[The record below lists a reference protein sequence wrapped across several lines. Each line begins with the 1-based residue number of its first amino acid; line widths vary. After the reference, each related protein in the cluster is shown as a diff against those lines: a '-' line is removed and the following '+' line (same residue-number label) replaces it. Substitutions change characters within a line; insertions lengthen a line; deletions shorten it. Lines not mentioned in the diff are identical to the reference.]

1 MITPTHFLRAVQT
14 RTAHQRLPRSTRR
27 VLLCLLAPLVAS
39 AAACDKVKDRL
50 RAAARPSGDPAW
62 QQDST
67 TVARHPN
74 VLFRV
79 VRSRDTTFISPIA
92 TIGGEGMRALN
103 MIDRG
108 WRYFDLAYL
117 QAGMKV
123 TPYRD
128 GVGLATLALSRGMW
142 EGSALDTLGCD
153 ILVPKALA
161 SIPAGAELATS
172 EKVSTAGRGLLSD
185 GDLQAALGG
194 IPNLIAPAAGVA
206 PSIMP
211 RFRREVHVVG
221 MKPDG
226 PSTIVAIYDDP
237 EQLSDTAQPM
247 TERPRHLIVV
257 LDKSVYGYKPSYVYK
272 TVGNARDLPRRR
284 FLGALDTDGDGQS
297 ELLFGVQHNASFYSL
312 VTYAL
317 RWEGDRWRESF
328 AFEKSPCQQR
338 RIE

>member
-1 MITPTHFLRAVQT
+1 M
-14 RTAHQRLPRSTRR
+14 
-27 VLLCLLAPLVAS
+27 PLVAS
-39 AAACDKVKDRL
+39 TAACDKVKDRL
-50 RAAARPSGDPAW
+50 RAAARPAGDPAW
-62 QQDST
+62 QQDSS
-67 TVARHPN
+67 TVSQHPN
-74 VLFRV
+74 VLYRV
-79 VRSRDTTFISPIA
+79 VRSRDTTYISPIA
-92 TIGGEGMRALN
+92 TIGGSGMRALN
-103 MIDRG
+103 MLDRG

-128 GVGLATLALSRGMW
+128 GVGLAPLALSRGMW

-153 ILVPKALA
+153 ILVPKALVT
-161 SIPAGAELATS
+161 IPQGAELATS
-172 EKVSTAGRGLLSD
+172 ETVSTAGRGSITE
-185 GDLQAALGG
+185 GELQAALAG

-211 RFRREVHVVG
+211 RFRRDVHVIA
-221 MKPDG
+221 MKPGG
-226 PSTIVAIYDDP
+226 PSTIIAIYNDP

-247 TERPRHLIVV
+247 TQRPRHLIVV

-297 ELLFGVQHNASFYSL
+297 ELLFGVPNSAAFFTL

>member
-1 MITPTHFLRAVQT
+1 M
-14 RTAHQRLPRSTRR
+14 RR
-27 VLLCLLAPLVAS
+27 IILALLAPLVAS

-50 RAAARPSGDPAW
+50 RAAARPAGDPAW
-62 QQDST
+62 QQDSA
-67 TVARHPN
+67 TVSQHPN

-92 TIGGEGMRALN
+92 TLGSSGIRALN
-103 MIDRG
+103 MFDRG

-128 GVGLATLALSRGMW
+128 GVGLPTLSLSRGMW

-161 SIPAGAELATS
+161 AIPDGVELATS
-172 EKVSTAGRGLLSD
+172 AQVSAAGRGTLTD
-185 GDLQAALGG
+185 GALQEALAG

-211 RFRREVHVVG
+211 RYRRNVHVVARSAN
-221 MKPDG
+221 G
-226 PSTIVAIYDDP
+226 PSTIIVIYDDP

-247 TERPRHLIVV
+247 TQRPRHLIVI
-257 LDKSVYGYKPSYVYK
+257 LDKGVYGYKPSYVYK
-272 TVGNARDLPRRR
+272 SVANARDLPRRR
-284 FLGALDTDGDGQS
+284 FLGAIDTENDGQS
-297 ELLFGVQHNASFYSL
+297 ELLFGVQGTVPYRSL
-312 VTYAL
+312 VTYGL
-317 RWEGDRWRESF
+317 RWEVDRWQENF
-328 AFEKSPCQQR
+328 KFEKSPCQQR
-338 RIE
+338 RLE